1 MGRLRDW
8 VSGGAAKVATDLVVN
23 TAEGI
28 NNIVDRWIQ
37 NPQEKADLMRELR
50 EFELTQKEMAM
61 DADQAILADRAS
73 ARQMAGIHGKLQTT
87 FALTFLVGFLL
98 LLVADLG
105 FISWLIIQAL
115 SDGVSLPE
123 WLQIL
128 VTNTLTGVIA
138 YMVSMLKE
146 VVGFLFGGSAGGDA
160 STARLVETLQESGM
174 IQQQQG
180 E

>member
-8 VSGGAAKVATDLVVN
+8 LSGGTAKVATDLIVG
-23 TAEGI
+23 TAEGV
-28 NNIVDRWIQ
+28 NDIVDRWVT
-37 NPQEKADLMRELR
+37 NPQEKAEMLRELR

-61 DADQAILADRAS
+61 DADRAIYEDRIS
-73 ARQMAGIHGKLQTT
+73 ARQMAGVHGKLQTA
-87 FALTFLVGFLL
+87 FALTFLAGFLVL
-98 LLVADLG
+98 LAADLG
-105 FISWLIIQAL
+105 FIGWLIVQWQ

-146 VVGFLFGGSAGGDA
+146 VVGFLFGGSAGGDD
-160 STARLVETLQESGM
+160 SSARLADTLREAGATRPQE
-174 IQQQQG
+174 
-180 E
+180 